1 MYDYRPWT
9 RDLSCKTNMNSD
21 SHAIDLDLIK
31 STMIK
36 KRTRPQPRVREVS
49 PEAEEASDNSAGEKG
64 EEERLE

>member
-1 MYDYRPWT
+1 
-9 RDLSCKTNMNSD
+9 MNSD

-49 PEAEEASDNSAGEKG
+49 PDAEEASDNSAGEKG

>member
-1 MYDYRPWT
+1 
-9 RDLSCKTNMNSD
+9 MNSD
-21 SHAIDLDLIK
+21 SHAIDLDLTK

-64 EEERLE
+64 EEGKLE